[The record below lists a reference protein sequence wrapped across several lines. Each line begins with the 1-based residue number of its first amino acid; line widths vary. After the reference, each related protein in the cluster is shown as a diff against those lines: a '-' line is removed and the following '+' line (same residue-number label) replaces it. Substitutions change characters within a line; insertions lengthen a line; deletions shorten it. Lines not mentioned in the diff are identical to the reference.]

1 MDRYPGRLVA
11 TLARSRML
19 YAALLFALAS
29 PLVWA
34 QAPQQ
39 IETTMKKMLA
49 AAESGSL
56 ADFVAAGDASFQ
68 AGMTQ
73 ALLDGVS
80 AQFAPRLKQGY
91 TSTFFGTL
99 NQQGYN
105 VYLWKLEFKDG
116 KDDRLITMAVKD
128 GKVAAFFLR

>member
-19 YAALLFALAS
+19 YAALLFALAA
-29 PLVWA
+29 PVVWA